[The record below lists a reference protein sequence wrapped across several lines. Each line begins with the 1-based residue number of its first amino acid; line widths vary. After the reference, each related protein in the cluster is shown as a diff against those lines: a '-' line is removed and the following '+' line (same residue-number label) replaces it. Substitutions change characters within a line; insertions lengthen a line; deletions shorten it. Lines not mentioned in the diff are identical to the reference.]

1 MYCGKLEDI
10 MALNLNEEYDKGL
23 FDNWIN
29 EAKTKTPSGEHHF
42 TNIELVLLRTIETLL
57 ERNEALAGMLKRL
70 EWNGDNYLP
79 DSRCRICGG
88 NELNGH
94 APDCMLAKLLEGGK

>member
-1 MYCGKLEDI
+1 MLTKNKKNCVNCRYGFETPHYCHVELQCFCDSKWEP
-10 MALNLNEEYDKGL
+10 NEE
-23 FDNWIN
+23 
-29 EAKTKTPSGEHHF
+29 
-42 TNIELVLLRTIETLL
+42 LLRQENKTLL